1 MTGTG
6 GAPAGG
12 GGTTFRREDA
22 VVLAA
27 TLGLGVA
34 GALVLLGVGIPSLV
48 SVILLAASAVLAF
61 LLPEAGLYALLL
73 NALIG
78 LAGMAHL
85 PRFGPLSMPV
95 AFEAA
100 LAAAVLFRAARGR
113 QKLFTAAPQ
122 HLLCLALGLWL
133 IVSLLHSGRISVQDL
148 TDVGHLF
155 LVRVLVFLLLTN
167 LVLTRPALRRLV
179 AVLILGNAGLLLT
192 SLLVRL
198 GLFGMERIAV
208 SENVLVRTSAI
219 VQNPNNLAFDLTTML
234 ILATA
239 AALHVKGW
247 RLRGLLLLLAGLD
260 VFAILTTLS
269 RSGLVSLLAVL
280 LFMIW
285 KLRRDPAGLAL
296 GAALV
301 FLVLVLV
308 PAGLEMRFSR
318 VASIRDVSR
327 IAYARV
333 GLEMALHNPVF
344 GVGFGNYIAEFE
356 KYNVVDLDE
365 PSPSHNMYV
374 NIASQMGFP
383 ALLIYAAIIGITWRR
398 LAVMERELRA
408 AGRPG
413 AFVGSFGW
421 AVQAAFVNLAVFGL
435 SGDVQFEY
443 SVFTMLGFGML
454 LYREHRSGPAAGLEG
469 SALAGSAAG

>member
-12 GGTTFRREDA
+12 GAAFRREDA
-22 VVLAA
+22 AVLAGSLA
-27 TLGLGVA
+27 LGLL
-34 GALVLLGVGIPSLV
+34 GAVILLGVGLPSIV
-48 SVILLAASAVLAF
+48 SVALLAASAVLAF

-100 LAAAVLFRAARGR
+100 LVAAILFRAARGR

-122 HLLCLALGLWL
+122 HLLCFALGLWL

-148 TDVGHLF
+148 TDVRHLF
-155 LVRVLVFLLLTN
+155 LVRVLMFFLLTN

-198 GLFGMERIAV
+198 GLFGMERIVV
-208 SENVLVRTSAI
+208 SEKVLVRTSAI

-234 ILATA
+234 ILTTA
-239 AALHVKGW
+239 AALHVRGW
-247 RLRGLLLLLAGLD
+247 RTRGLMLLLAGAD

-285 KLRRDPAGLAL
+285 KLRRSPAGLAL

-308 PAGLEMRFSR
+308 PAGLEMRFEH
-318 VASIRDVSR
+318 VASIRDVNR
-327 IAYARV
+327 ISYARV
-333 GLEMALHNPVF
+333 GLAMALHNPVF
-344 GVGFGNYIAEFE
+344 GVGFGNYMTEFE
-356 KYNVVDLDE
+356 RYNVAGLDE

-383 ALLIYAAIIGITWRR
+383 ALAIYAAIIAVTWRR

-413 AFVGSFGW
+413 VFVGDFGW

-454 LYREHRSGPAAGLEG
+454 LYREHRSSPPAGLEG